1 MNIHKH
7 ESQPNNK
14 GFTIIEVVLVLA
26 IAGLIFLMVFI
37 ALPALQ
43 RNQRDTQR
51 KNDLATFASAL
62 QNYAANNRGR
72 YPSTSGSTG
81 GLVTSS
87 NAPEVF
93 QFATQYLDWPGH
105 GQAREDKGFVDP
117 STSKGYAVLFAHPTE
132 NNVAAASPNLMN
144 YSTDYRCPDPAS
156 RLKYTANA
164 ISIWQKLEGGGINCI
179 DVR

>member
-72 YPSTSGSTG
+72 YPSTG
-81 GLVTSS
+81 GFRGGPVTSS

-117 STSKGYAVLFAHPTE
+117 STSEGYAVFYAWPITK
-132 NNVAAASPNLMN
+132 NMTTASPNHMN
-144 YSTDYRCPDPAS
+144 YSPNYRCPEPAS
-156 RLKYTANA
+156 TPKDTANA